1 MSTVQVK
8 VEMPYVEMHYDE
20 LLHAVEQLSLPD
32 RSWYCQRY
40 TQGNSWFMC
49 WRKHHRS
56 RLLFQSI
63 RIRWIFKSCQKLLK
77 YYRKNV

>member
-32 RSWYCQRY
+32 RS
-40 TQGNSWFMC
+40 
-49 WRKHHRS
+49 
-56 RLLFQSI
+56 
-63 RIRWIFKSCQKLLK
+63 
-77 YYRKNV
+77 